1 MWLVQ
6 LFRSQVMDRQY
17 ESAGRRVPPRE
28 QIEKLLSLIAS
39 QGFVIHRETL
49 CQAMEL
55 PVIRYAGFLS
65 IAMRLLNVDN
75 VPVLTRDD
83 AGDMVRLNVDL
94 LCRQFGISKP

>member
-1 MWLVQ
+1 
-6 LFRSQVMDRQY
+6 
-17 ESAGRRVPPRE
+17 
-28 QIEKLLSLIAS
+28 
-39 QGFVIHRETL
+39 
-49 CQAMEL
+49 MEL